1 MDTKR
6 FRRKMGNREM
16 MEFIERYLLGFT
28 KQTNPIRLRTSLEV
42 NIKKARRALGRCVL
56 CV

>member
-1 MDTKR
+1 
-6 FRRKMGNREM
+6 MGNREM

-28 KQTNPIRLRTSLEV
+28 KQTNPTRLRTSLEV